1 MRRAPRVATGQAYGR
16 VQHDSPDQS
25 CVETHP
31 WSAKCWERNPAR
43 GSKNPSDSGNEELRE
58 VLQLRPIHLTVVVG
72 TLAGATT
79 LLISGL
85 TLVDFGYESS
95 SLHVALET
103 VIAAISIIAA
113 HLVHGRF
120 RQSQALSDL
129 MLFYALAAIAV
140 TNLLFAALPA
150 ALGKAYPDGFAT
162 WVPPA
167 AAVVGSSLLLLAA
180 VAPAMRVELTSLRNL
195 DRLAAT
201 TILLAIAGASA
212 GLIAGDRRPAAGP
225 AFSAGHWSL
234 DALRSHPDV
243 FINILVAL
251 LLFAAGALFARR
263 AEESGEELMTWLA
276 AGSIVA
282 GFARFNFF
290 FFPTLY
296 SNWISTGD
304 VLRVAFYVLLFIGT
318 AREISAYQERAAASA
333 VLDERRRMARD
344 LHDGL
349 AQELAYI
356 SGQAKRLSSLTAEY
370 ADNHIQL
377 EYLAAAAE
385 RALGESRR
393 AIAALTLPMHEP
405 LHVALAQEAEEV
417 AMRIGLRL
425 DLSLD
430 PTIEVDPATRDT
442 LVRIVREAVSNAGRH
457 GHAGQISV
465 ELRNGEGLH
474 LRVVDDGEGFDPV
487 IPVTRGFGLVS
498 MQERAKAL
506 GGEFRLASQPG
517 RGTEIEIVI
526 P

>member
-1 MRRAPRVATGQAYGR
+1 
-16 VQHDSPDQS
+16 
-25 CVETHP
+25 
-31 WSAKCWERNPAR
+31 
-43 GSKNPSDSGNEELRE
+43 
-58 VLQLRPIHLTVVVG
+58 
-72 TLAGATT
+72 
-79 LLISGL
+79 
-85 TLVDFGYESS
+85 
-95 SLHVALET
+95 
-103 VIAAISIIAA
+103 
-113 HLVHGRF
+113 
-120 RQSQALSDL
+120 
-129 MLFYALAAIAV
+129 
-140 TNLLFAALPA
+140 
-150 ALGKAYPDGFAT
+150 
-162 WVPPA
+162 
-167 AAVVGSSLLLLAA
+167 
-180 VAPAMRVELTSLRNL
+180 
-195 DRLAAT
+195 
-201 TILLAIAGASA
+201 LLAIAGASA
-212 GLIAGDRRPAAGP
+212 GLIAGNRRPAAGP

-474 LRVVDDGEGFDPV
+474 LRVVDDGEGFDPIV
-487 IPVTRGFGLVS
+487 PVTRGFGLVS

>member
-1 MRRAPRVATGQAYGR
+1 
-16 VQHDSPDQS
+16 
-25 CVETHP
+25 
-31 WSAKCWERNPAR
+31 
-43 GSKNPSDSGNEELRE
+43 
-58 VLQLRPIHLTVVVG
+58 
-72 TLAGATT
+72 
-79 LLISGL
+79 
-85 TLVDFGYESS
+85 
-95 SLHVALET
+95 VALET
-103 VIAAISIIAA
+103 LIAAISIIAA

-129 MLFYALAAIAV
+129 VLFYAIAAIAV

-150 ALGKAYPDGFAT
+150 AFGKEYPDAFAT

-180 VAPAMRVELTSLRNL
+180 IAPATRVNLTSLRNL
-195 DRLAAT
+195 DRMAAA
-201 TILLAIAGASA
+201 TILLAIVAASA
-212 GLIAGDRRPAAGP
+212 GLMAGGRPTAAGP

-251 LLFAAGALFARR
+251 LLFAAGALFTRR
-263 AEESGEELMTWLA
+263 AEESGEELMMWLA

-290 FFPTLY
+290 LFPTLY
-296 SNWISTGD
+296 SDWISTGD

-356 SGQAKRLSSLTAEY
+356 SGQAKRLSSLTAEF

-393 AIAALTLPMHEP
+393 AIAALALPTHEP
-405 LHVALAQEAEEV
+405 LHLALAQEAEEI
-417 AMRIGLRL
+417 ATRSGIQL

-430 PTIEVDPATRDT
+430 PTVEVDPATRET

-457 GHAGQISV
+457 GHAGRISV
-465 ELRNGEGLH
+465 ELKNGQGLR
-474 LRVVDDGEGFDPV
+474 LRVADDGDGFDPLV
-487 IPVTRGFGLVS
+487 STIHGFGLVS
-498 MQERAKAL
+498 MEERAKAL
-506 GGEFRLASQPG
+506 GGEFRLASRPG

>member
-1 MRRAPRVATGQAYGR
+1 VSLVAA
-16 VQHDSPDQS
+16 
-25 CVETHP
+25 
-31 WSAKCWERNPAR
+31 
-43 GSKNPSDSGNEELRE
+43 
-58 VLQLRPIHLTVVVG
+58 TV
-72 TLAGATT
+72 AGAA
-79 LLISGL
+79 
-85 TLVDFGYESS
+85 TLVIGGVQFFQISYRSP

-103 VIAAISIIAA
+103 AIAAITIFAA
-113 HLVHGRF
+113 HVVHGRS
-120 RQSQALSDL
+120 RQSHAQSDL
-129 MLFYALAAIAV
+129 VLFFALATFAAI
-140 TNLLFAALPA
+140 NLLFGALPA
-150 ALGKAYPDGFAT
+150 ALSRAYPNTVSLWALSAGSLVGAGLLLI
-162 WVPPA
+162 A
-167 AAVVGSSLLLLAA
+167 ARAPMTPVRRLPVRALDRLVAAAILVGVGGAVVGLVGLDGKSIGR
-180 VAPAMRVELTSLRNL
+180 APFSL
-195 DRLAAT
+195 DR
-201 TILLAIAGASA
+201 
-212 GLIAGDRRPAAGP
+212 
-225 AFSAGHWSL
+225 WSL
-234 DALRSHPDV
+234 GAVGSHPELILDV
-243 FINILVAL
+243 VIAVLF
-251 LLFAAGALFARR
+251 FAAGAAFTARAQR
-263 AEESGEELMTWLA
+263 TGEELMTWLA

-282 GFARFNFF
+282 GFSRFNFF
-290 FFPTLY
+290 FLPTLY
-296 SNWISTGD
+296 SDWISTGD

-318 AREISAYQERAAASA
+318 AREISTYQQRAAESA

-356 SGQAKRLSSLTAEY
+356 SGQAKRLSSLTAEF

-417 AMRIGLRL
+417 AVRIGLRL

-465 ELRNGEGLH
+465 ELKNGEGLH

-487 IPVTRGFGLVS
+487 MPVTGGFGLVS

-517 RGTEIEIVI
+517 CGTEIEILI